1 MTSIVPIHGMSGG
14 PIITKSGS
22 VAGLFSFGVGSDG
35 TNMCGGPN
43 ARILA
48 KVFNTVTSAF
58 ELTDTFTN
66 IEYPKYY
73 LGADF
78 YDFSTDYFYES
89 FYALSS
95 NKAIRSRR
103 LFGNRKIINIRHY
116 L

>member
-73 LGADF
+73 LGQIF
-78 YDFSTDYFYES
+78 MIFQQ
-89 FYALSS
+89 
-95 NKAIRSRR
+95 
-103 LFGNRKIINIRHY
+103 IIFMSHFMLCQVTRQ
-116 L
+116 